1 VLSETR
7 QCTSAIRDRGYPA
20 HAVVPGVMT
29 HIVVRSERRVAACD
43 APSVTALAGYG
54 QQRTIIDFVRYASLS
69 EEKISV
75 KLRDRIAAGPGD
87 EPANCHIIA
96 QLMLSGETDYR
107 LPAPSYSQDRN
118 DGSSA
123 PKLDAPAMAGGV
135 ILLTVNG
142 RSCARAGDARPQCR
156 RDQGN
161 RRTEP
166 ASVNRFSSL
175 APGSTKKAAPGA
187 ARSRKGQI

>member
-1 VLSETR
+1 MLSDFSSVLSETR
-7 QCTSAIRDRGYPA
+7 QCGSAIRDRGYPA

-96 QLMLSGETDYR
+96 QLMLSGERTT
-107 LPAPSYSQDRN
+107 
-118 DGSSA
+118 GSR
-123 PKLDAPAMAGGV
+123 PPV
-135 ILLTVNG
+135 I
-142 RSCARAGDARPQCR
+142 RK
-156 RDQGN
+156 
-161 RRTEP
+161 TETT
-166 ASVNRFSSL
+166 AHQRQSWMRQQWQ
-175 APGSTKKAAPGA
+175 AE
-187 ARSRKGQI
+187 